1 MIAGKPMHDGAQRV
15 GDPGEWCGRGDRQP
29 QLPVHIA
36 DQAPP
41 RTADWEHKA
50 PLYFRDNEGVDV
62 SPASSTDPA
71 MT

>member
-1 MIAGKPMHDGAQRV
+1 MALNASVILASGAV
-15 GDPGEWCGRGDRQP
+15 EAIGN

-62 SPASSTDPA
+62 SPTSSTDPA